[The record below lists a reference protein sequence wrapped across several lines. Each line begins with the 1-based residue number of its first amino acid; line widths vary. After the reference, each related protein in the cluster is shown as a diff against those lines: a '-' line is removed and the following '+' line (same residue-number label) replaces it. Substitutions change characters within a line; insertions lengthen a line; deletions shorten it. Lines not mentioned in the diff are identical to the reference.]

1 MSNGTQTDFT
11 VDEKFMP
18 ATEDASTELFE
29 GIDEIYFS
37 EIGFKAVNHE
47 LEKLSDT
54 LFETEDLQ
62 KEIFKLKKQMQLVSR
77 KITSFVAK
85 NSLEFNKN
93 VENLDVIQKEAETL
107 LNLIKQLRRLVTF
120 CRKKCRAS
128 STVLA
133 IEFKRQKM
141 LKIKEEMVNIQKL
154 YKTEF
159 RLKELIEEGS
169 IFTFVQLA
177 VETITE
183 INKYIEYSSIKQ
195 LSSNILVILRKEILK
210 IDKLLEEQVCSF
222 QLKHYFYIYSVY
234 ELIGNLEET
243 SRKLQS
249 YFKLAFQN
257 SSQTSL
263 ASICINSME
272 NHQSMDDQIDY
283 LELCKFVN
291 QKSFTRA
298 LIEVGNSLVNI
309 LANYHLILKF
319 HIEEDKKKT
328 ISNENDSEISECFD
342 AQIIDKGVL
351 QKSMLDNLFQIFD
364 YSATFYNDLLSSMDL
379 EHLKIDQFIRIME
392 ISERF
397 RLFGQRHFGNSCS
410 LIALTLENKS
420 KSFFAHYHMERI
432 DEIHMFL
439 ESETFTLCP
448 VSVQFTLFDLPVSL
462 FIH

>member
-29 GIDEIYFS
+29 GIDEVYFL

-93 VENLDVIQKEAETL
+93 VENLDVIQNEAEAL
-107 LNLIKQLRRLVTF
+107 LNLIKQLRRLVNY
-120 CRKKCRAS
+120 CRKKCQAS
-128 STVLA
+128 SIVLA

-141 LKIKEEMVNIQKL
+141 FKIKEEIVNIQKL

-177 VETITE
+177 LETIIE

-195 LSSNILVILRKEILK
+195 LSANVLAVLKKEILK

-222 QLKHYFYIYSVY
+222 QLKYYFYIYSVY
-234 ELIGNLEET
+234 ELIGNLE
-243 SRKLQS
+243 
-249 YFKLAFQN
+249 
-257 SSQTSL
+257 TSL
-263 ASICINSME
+263 ALICMDSME
-272 NHQSMDDQIDY
+272 NNQSMDDQINY

-309 LANYHLILKF
+309 LGNYHLILKF
-319 HIEEDKKKT
+319 HIEEDKKKS

-420 KSFFAHYHMERI
+420 KSFFAHYHLERI

>member
-29 GIDEIYFS
+29 GIDEVYFL

-93 VENLDVIQKEAETL
+93 VENLDVIQNEAEAL

-128 STVLA
+128 SIVLA

-141 LKIKEEMVNIQKL
+141 LKINEEM
-154 YKTEF
+154 
-159 RLKELIEEGS
+159 
-169 IFTFVQLA
+169 
-177 VETITE
+177 
-183 INKYIEYSSIKQ
+183 
-195 LSSNILVILRKEILK
+195 
-210 IDKLLEEQVCSF
+210 
-222 QLKHYFYIYSVY
+222 
-234 ELIGNLEET
+234 ET

-263 ASICINSME
+263 ALICMDSME
-272 NHQSMDDQIDY
+272 NHQSMDDQINY

-319 HIEEDKKKT
+319 HIEEDKKKA

-448 VSVQFTLFDLPVSL
+448 VSVQFTLFDLPSNVHL
-462 FIH
+462 LR